1 MFLGF
6 YNYTV
11 YLTYVGLAS
20 AIFGMMQASNGNY
33 KNAVLCLLICGL
45 CDMFDGTIARTNKKR
60 SIDARWF
67 GMNIDSLCDLVCF
80 GVFPAFLGYFL
91 CPTNAATNL
100 AMVFYVLAAVIRLA
114 YFNVQEITRDT
125 SEKRE
130 YYLGLPVTSSA
141 LIMPMTALITTLN
154 RTTFAYLYP
163 IVLTLVGFLFILKFK
178 LKKPYMKGLVLL
190 AFVGM
195 AVFFLTWR
203 YGGNIICMKTITEIS
218 ANV

>member
-1 MFLGF
+1 MFIGF

-11 YLTYVGLAS
+11 YLTYAGLAS
-20 AIFGMMQASNGNY
+20 AVLGMMAAVEGNY

-45 CDMFDGTIARTNKKR
+45 CDMFDGTIARTCKKR
-60 SIDARWF
+60 CDAAKWF

-80 GVFPAFLGYFL
+80 GVFPAFLGYCL
-91 CPTNAATNL
+91 CPVNIATML
-100 AMVFYVLAAVIRLA
+100 GMVFYVLAAVIRLA
-114 YFNVQEITRDT
+114 YFNVQEIT
-125 SEKRE
+125 SSGAKRE

-154 RTTFAYLYP
+154 RTQFAYLYP
-163 IVLTLVGFLFILKFK
+163 IVLAVVGFLFILKFK
-178 LKKPYMKGLVLL
+178 LKKPYMKGLVVL

-195 AVFFLTWR
+195 CVFFLAIK
-203 YGGNIICMKTITEIS
+203 YGGNIICLKQIAEVS